1 MRPTPIP
8 PHLRKGVACSILLA
22 FVMAC
27 NHFNRD
33 APGVIEEQLR
43 LDPKLDV
50 TPERYSTMTALY
62 FLPSS
67 VVPLLLGLLSAV
79 PESQGG
85 VPSVVVFVGVC
96 VASALGNFVAALGAE
111 RGSCLLYT
119 SPSPRDS

>member
-62 FLPSS
+62 F
-67 VVPLLLGLLSAV
+67 PLVRRAPPARSA
-79 PESQGG
+79 Q
-85 VPSVVVFVGVC
+85 C
-96 VASALGNFVAALGAE
+96 GA
-111 RGSCLLYT
+111 
-119 SPSPRDS
+119 